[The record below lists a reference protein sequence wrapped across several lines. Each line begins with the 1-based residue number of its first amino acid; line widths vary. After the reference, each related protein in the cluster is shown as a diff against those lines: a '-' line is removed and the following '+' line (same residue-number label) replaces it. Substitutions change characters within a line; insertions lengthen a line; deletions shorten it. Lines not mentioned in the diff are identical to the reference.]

1 MAWLPPTHDLDT
13 LRVTVGHEI
22 EIRVQRMQLDLVH
35 NRHDSRL
42 FQQDIEQL
50 LREVTDADGPALLG
64 SLGVAAI
71 DQLLHQLPRLDVR
84 GGLVRHERLFPV
96 GSQRARPVHEQDVD
110 VVQPQLLQRPLQR
123 RRRVVVHV
131 PPELGHDGDVLA
143 RHATCADGLAD
154 DVLDAVQ
161 RGGVDEPVPGAQG
174 VDDRVAQ
181 LGFVLGAV
189 AALPGA

>member
-1 MAWLPPTHDLDT
+1 MAWLPPTHNLDT
-13 LRVTVGHEI
+13 LGLTVGHEI
-22 EIRVQRMQLDLVH
+22 EIRVQRMQLHLVH
-35 NRHDSRL
+35 DRHDRRL
-42 FQQDIEQL
+42 FQQDIEQF

-64 SLGVAAI
+64 RLAVAAI

-84 GGLVRHERLFPV
+84 GGLVRHKRLFPV
-96 GSQRARPVHEQDVD
+96 RRQRARPVHQQYVD
-110 VVQPQLLQRPLQR
+110 VLQPQRCQRPLQR

-143 RHATCADGLAD
+143 RHAARADGLAD

-161 RGGVDEPVPGAQG
+161 RGGVDEPVPGTQG
-174 VDDRVAQ
+174 VNDRIAQ
-181 LGFVLGAV
+181 LIFVRGAV